1 MLVIERHNAIICA
14 YDVRVNTVSAAVI
27 VNTGYEFELSGGVKS
42 ELQLDVVV
50 GSVIAIILFFH
61 IFPAF
66 PAPTHYE
73 NSRLNGQL

>member
-42 ELQLDVVV
+42 ELQLDGVV
-50 GSVIAIILFFH
+50 GSVIAIILFFSY
-61 IFPAF
+61 I
-66 PAPTHYE
+66 
-73 NSRLNGQL
+73 SRLPNANTLRK

>member
-42 ELQLDVVV
+42 ELQLDIVCW
-50 GSVIAIILFFH
+50 LRDRYYF
-61 IFPAF
+61 IFS
-66 PAPTHYE
+66 YI
-73 NSRLNGQL
+73 SRLPSANTLRK

>member
-50 GSVIAIILFFH
+50 GSVIAIILLFSY
-61 IFPAF
+61 I
-66 PAPTHYE
+66 
-73 NSRLNGQL
+73 SRLPNANTLRK